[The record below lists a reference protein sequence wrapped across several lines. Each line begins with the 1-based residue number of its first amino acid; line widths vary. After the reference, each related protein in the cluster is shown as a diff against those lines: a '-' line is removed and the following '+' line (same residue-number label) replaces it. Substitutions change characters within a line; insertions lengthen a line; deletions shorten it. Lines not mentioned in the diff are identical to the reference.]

1 MNLGELLED
10 EGQLGVQVVE
20 GIGLVASSF
29 QFFSC
34 LGSVFAEEVGDFAMS
49 FSRI

>member
-29 QFFSC
+29 QFFTR
-34 LGSVFAEEVGDFAMS
+34 LGSVFAEEVNNFLLI
-49 FSRI
+49 F

>member
-20 GIGLVASSF
+20 GIGLVASGF
-29 QFFSC
+29 QFFTR
-34 LGSVFAEEVGDFAMS
+34 LAAVFAGEVGGFIS
-49 FSRI
+49 V